1 VDIALAGASV
11 FGVYLPIWPHRFIDL
26 SYPHAITAIAQ
37 PHYKESFMVT
47 LENPAMNLMASLN
60 SNLLTRMRQTA
71 APLFWVG
78 LTLLALSV
86 PTLALTLLDSRQLQG
101 VSVWLKPFK
110 FQISTGVY
118 LLTLALFM
126 VWLPAQA
133 LLTKKAR
140 YVVWGA
146 VISGLFEVGYITVQ
160 GSLGLASHYNLSS
173 RFFANMY
180 TLMGIGAVV
189 LASAAMVLG
198 ILIARTQAYELPAA
212 LKLAVVLGL
221 ILTFVIGT
229 GFGGYLS
236 AQRAGHWVG
245 GVLSDSGGL
254 PLVKWSRSGG
264 DLRVAHFFG
273 IHAMHFIPAFAFAL
287 QIAGLKQ
294 MTQTRAVGV
303 VWIFAVAF
311 TGFCTWTFVQ
321 ALRGLPFLA

>member
-1 VDIALAGASV
+1 MATLKN
-11 FGVYLPIWPHRFIDL
+11 L
-26 SYPHAITAIAQ
+26 SMPLSLGAITILIS
-37 PHYKESFMVT
+37 HT
-47 LENPAMNLMASLN
+47 RRAS
-60 SNLLTRMRQTA
+60 
-71 APLFWVG
+71 APLFWTG
-78 LTLLALSV
+78 LSLLTLSIPTVALM
-86 PTLALTLLDSRQLQG
+86 LFDSRQLQG

-189 LASAAMVLG
+189 LASAAIVLG

-221 ILTFVIGT
+221 VLTFVIGT

-236 AQRAGHWVG
+236 VQRAGHWVG

-294 MTQTRAVGV
+294 MTQTRAVNA

>member
-1 VDIALAGASV
+1 
-11 FGVYLPIWPHRFIDL
+11 
-26 SYPHAITAIAQ
+26 
-37 PHYKESFMVT
+37 
-47 LENPAMNLMASLN
+47 MNLHAS
-60 SNLLTRMRQTA
+60 RQTDLHARMQNAA
-71 APLFWVG
+71 APLYWVG
-78 LTLLALSV
+78 LALLLMSI

-110 FQISTGVY
+110 FQLSTGMY

-126 VWLPAQA
+126 VWLPAAA
-133 LLTKKAR
+133 LRTKTAR
-140 YVVWGA
+140 YVVWAA
-146 VISGLFEVGYITVQ
+146 VVSGLFEVGYITWQ
-160 GSLGLASHYNLSS
+160 GSQGAASHFNTQTPLL
-173 RFFANMY
+173 ATMY

-189 LASAAMVLG
+189 LASAALVLG
-198 ILIARTQAYELPAA
+198 ILIARNRAYGLPAA

-273 IHAMHFIPAFAFAL
+273 IHAMHFIPAFAAAL
-287 QIAGLKQ
+287 GLARVPQ
-294 MTQTRAVGV
+294 ASALRA
-303 VWIFAVAF
+303 VWIFAIAF
-311 TGFCTWTFVQ
+311 TVFCIWTFVQ
-321 ALRGLPFLA
+321 ARNGIPFLA

>member
-1 VDIALAGASV
+1 
-11 FGVYLPIWPHRFIDL
+11 
-26 SYPHAITAIAQ
+26 
-37 PHYKESFMVT
+37 
-47 LENPAMNLMASLN
+47 MNLQHPSANAMTGFHTSALTPDFAY
-60 SNLLTRMRQTA
+60 LLKRMRRAA
-71 APLFWVG
+71 APLLWTG
-78 LTLLALSV
+78 LTLLIVAI
-86 PTLALTLLDSRQLQG
+86 PTLALMLFDSRQLQG
-101 VSVWLKPFK
+101 VSVWLKPLK

-133 LLTKKAR
+133 LCSKKAR

-146 VISGLFEVGYITVQ
+146 VVSGLFEVAYITVQ

-173 RFFANMY
+173 RFFAHMY

-189 LASAAMVLG
+189 LASASLVLG
-198 ILIARTQAYELPAA
+198 ILIARERAYQLPVA

-221 ILTFVIGT
+221 ILTFVLGT

-254 PLVKWSRSGG
+254 PLFKWSRSGG

-273 IHAMHFIPAFAFAL
+273 IHAMHFIPAFAAAL
-287 QIAGLKQ
+287 HLAGIAQARTVLS
-294 MTQTRAVGV
+294 
-303 VWIFAVAF
+303 VWIFAIAF
-311 TGFCTWTFVQ
+311 TAFCSWTFIQAVQ
-321 ALRGLPFLA
+321 GLPFFA

>member
-1 VDIALAGASV
+1 
-11 FGVYLPIWPHRFIDL
+11 
-26 SYPHAITAIAQ
+26 
-37 PHYKESFMVT
+37 
-47 LENPAMNLMASLN
+47 MASLQTSTICTTN
-60 SNLLTRMRQTA
+60 TTATSLLGRMQKVS
-71 APLFWVG
+71 APLFWAG
-78 LTLLALSV
+78 LALLVASIVTLALSF
-86 PTLALTLLDSRQLQG
+86 LDNRQFQG

-110 FQISTGVY
+110 FQLSTGVY

-126 VWLPAQA
+126 LWLPKEA
-133 LLTKKAR
+133 LRTKQAR
-140 YVVWGA
+140 YVVWAA
-146 VISGLFEVGYITVQ
+146 VISGLFEVAYITVQ

-189 LASAAMVLG
+189 LVSASLVLG
-198 ILIARTQAYELPAA
+198 ILIARSQNYELPAP

-287 QIAGLKQ
+287 HLAGTKQMAQ
-294 MTQTRAVGV
+294 MTQTRAVKA
-303 VWIFAVAF
+303 VWIFAIAF